1 MASGLLFRAHPRA
14 NCDVARLAQK
24 GPKGWLAAINGCT
37 TVPRMPLFPAESRR
51 TPAFVIRD
59 MSRTL
64 SIPVM
69 ALVLLLGTSF
79 CGPVVAAASPRLPAQ
94 TAAKAPEAAFGV
106 LAAQITGDRTEGG
119 AESVVLEEQAL
130 EILDRAALEQLNGGQ
145 PGGSAGPNL
154 DQVNQRLAA
163 FVTHQPPVGEAYRA
177 VRLAGNPAAY
187 VLIADFG
194 LSGPSAIR
202 LYAGAPGELAL
213 VARIDRATQ
222 KDFVDDYMELV
233 PLPGPAAVFV
243 TAAGR
248 TDDLQTGIFTAWYFD
263 GHAISAVWTSDIL
276 ERSSYEAA
284 ADGFFFIYFSE
295 SY

>member
-1 MASGLLFRAHPRA
+1 MALGLLLATFFCGTVAAGAQPRA
-14 NCDVARLAQK
+14 AQ
-24 GPKGWLAAINGCT
+24 A
-37 TVPRMPLFPAESRR
+37 
-51 TPAFVIRD
+51 
-59 MSRTL
+59 
-64 SIPVM
+64 
-69 ALVLLLGTSF
+69 
-79 CGPVVAAASPRLPAQ
+79 
-94 TAAKAPEAAFGV
+94 AAKAPEAAFGV
-106 LAAQITGDRTEGG
+106 LAAQITGDRAEGG

-145 PGGSAGPNL
+145 PGGGSAGPNL

-177 VRLAGNPAAY
+177 VRLAGSPAAY
-187 VLIADFG
+187 VLLADFG

-233 PLPGPAAVFV
+233 PLSGPAAVFV

-263 GHAISAVWTSDIL
+263 GHAVSAVWTSDIL

-284 ADGFFFIYFSE
+284 ADGFRLTYCADADSIDTGRCQKMQRDRYQWQNSAWKRVE
-295 SY
+295 TTTLPASAASGPKP